1 MTENTKKSGKI
12 RVQAGRNIV
21 PILKIK
27 VDSARKE
34 ELLNR
39 VERFLEFEAVQAQF
53 GLFIVTPNPEIIVS
67 ASKNPDLASVLNSAD
82 LSLPDGTG
90 LIIATRGKIA
100 SRVTGTD
107 FARSLI
113 DLAKTKGWRVCL
125 LGGDQTVSS
134 EAKNRIL
141 KDQTVS
147 TTPGFE
153 ILALE
158 GPRLTAKG
166 EPVDQDNRRSE
177 LKTLVEINKFEPHIL
192 LVGFGNPKQELWVQ
206 RNRHELEAG
215 VTMVV
220 GGAFDF
226 WSGKVARAPR
236 ILREIGLEW
245 LWRLIQEPSR
255 WRRQLKLLEFLK
267 LVILEKLWLY
277 R

>member
-1 MTENTKKSGKI
+1 MTENTKKSSRK
-12 RVQAGRNIV
+12 RAQTERNIA
-21 PILKIK
+21 PILKIR
-27 VDSARKE
+27 VDSAREE
-34 ELLNR
+34 ELLKR
-39 VERFLEFEAVQAQF
+39 VEHFLEFEAVGAQF

-113 DLAKTKGWRVCL
+113 DLAKRKGWRVCL
-125 LGGDQTVSS
+125 LGGDQTISTD
-134 EAKNRIL
+134 AKNRIL
-141 KDQTVS
+141 KDQTIS
-147 TTPGFE
+147 SMPGFE

-166 EPVDQDNRRSE
+166 EPVDQDNRRKE

-192 LVGFGNPKQELWVQ
+192 LVGFGNPKQEFWIQ
-206 RNRHELEAG
+206 RNRHELEVG
-215 VTMVV
+215 VAMVV

-226 WSGKVARAPR
+226 WSGRVARAPR
-236 ILREIGLEW
+236 VLRQIGLEW

-255 WRRQLKLLEFLK
+255 WRRQLKLIDFLR
-267 LVILEKLWLY
+267 LVLLEKMGLY